1 MERWEMEDLSFEEA
15 VKKEERKIKRELKKA
30 KISTHKMKVLESV
43 IAHASWQKVKL
54 DELKNQITESE
65 IVVEYNN
72 GGGQE
77 GTRINPL
84 FKAYEALWKDYMMGM
99 GRILGAFPEEKQV
112 ELKEKID
119 SKQPTVLD
127 LVREKKRSPA

>member
-1 MERWEMEDLSFEEA
+1 M
-15 VKKEERKIKRELKKA
+15 
-30 KISTHKMKVLESV
+30 
-43 IAHASWQKVKL
+43 
-54 DELKNQITESE
+54 
-65 IVVEYNN
+65 VEYNN

-127 LVREKKRSPA
+127 LVREKKRTSA